1 MLVSR
6 LRILLDDVL
15 AKKIEDPSLDLG
27 KDEVVGAVRRLVEF
41 DGLDR

>member
-6 LRILLDDVL
+6 LRMMLDELL
-15 AKKIEDPSLDLG
+15 AKKIEDPTLDLG
-27 KDEVVGAVRRLVEF
+27 KDEVAGAVRKLVEF